1 MKKIVNKLYKGLV
14 EVRDYDV
21 NHCRNFNKN
30 FEIVYNKESM
40 ILSPEEL
47 ISKRKNTSKTFN
59 SKIGGKDYKLYGYEW
74 HPDNM
79 L

>member
-30 FEIVYNKESM
+30 FEIV
-40 ILSPEEL
+40 
-47 ISKRKNTSKTFN
+47 
-59 SKIGGKDYKLYGYEW
+59 
-74 HPDNM
+74 
-79 L
+79 